1 MQTGI
6 SLRIVSDFDRALWS
20 LPPPSAKRWLSRIDG
35 TKILQVLYHFEHNP
49 QSWREWQRIAAIK
62 IQMQQIM
69 PHIEFTEYE
78 LIEGIERVYRVT
90 ELGQHFPK
98 FIKFHK
104 PLYPSSKDEFMRSLT
119 IYAQRLHYEE
129 QLHYEAVL
137 AMALHFNSKGG
148 YGYSFRELNRKA
160 RAVMELNRSK
170 WRVKLKSDELKEAH
184 VKGANTTNEIKRKK
198 SNAKRDEAVEL
209 RKSGMILN
217 DIATKLE
224 VSLRTVKSWKLP
236 KC

>member
-1 MQTGI
+1 MHCGI

-62 IQMQQIM
+62 IQMQQMM

-104 PLYPSSKDEFMRSLT
+104 PLYPNDKSEFMHSLT

-129 QLHYEAVL
+129 QLHYEALL

-148 YGYSFRELNRKA
+148 YAYSFRELNRKT
-160 RAVMELNRSK
+160 RAVMELDRSK
-170 WRVKLKSDELKEAH
+170 WRVKLNDAELKEAH
-184 VKGANTTNEIKRKK
+184 VKGANTTNEIKRQK
-198 SNAKRDEAVEL
+198 SNAKRDEAREL
-209 RKSGMILN
+209 RESGMILK